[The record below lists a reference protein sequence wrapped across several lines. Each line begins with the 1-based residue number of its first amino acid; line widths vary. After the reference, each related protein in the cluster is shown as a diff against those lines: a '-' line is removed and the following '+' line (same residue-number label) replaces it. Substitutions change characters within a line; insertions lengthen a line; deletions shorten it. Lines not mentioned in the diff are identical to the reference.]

1 MEALATYLIKSSVW
15 LTGFALVYGLFL
27 RNERFFILNRIFL
40 VSGILASII
49 FPFFT
54 FHYSV
59 VLPVVPNIALSEP
72 TVQGIVATD
81 EPFPTQNVLLALY
94 ILGISYLLFRIFKQ
108 TLPVFHIIQ
117 KSEVLQHSS
126 AKLIRTAKYPA
137 SFSFFSFVF
146 VNPSIDEIET
156 NEIVNHELE
165 HIRQQHWIDLL
176 LFEILRT
183 MQWFNPV
190 VWLYGHLIRQNHEY
204 LADEQAL
211 QRSSNP
217 AIYRAALLN
226 QMFGG
231 PVISL
236 ANSFNYSLNK
246 KRFTMMKQTISS
258 PIRKLRLLLVLPLI
272 AGVFYAFAAPE
283 YKFIQAEELAT
294 NVTQSEKT
302 IKGKVSD
309 EKGKPLKSASVV
321 ILGKTIGTI
330 TDENGNFMLKVTDD
344 SPIMISYVGFKS
356 LKVNPDFEK
365 EMQITMKG
373 ATISIKLD
381 DQISEAREKEQI
393 DLNKSNVLVIIDG
406 KESTKAEMEKINP
419 DKIESID
426 VLKDKASAEKYGGKG
441 KDGVII
447 ITLKNDDKTQNFK
460 VHSTS
465 PFEFRNA
472 DESKNQALVVVD
484 GIVAENQ
491 DVNAIP
497 PETIES
503 VSVLKDESATILY
516 GDKGKNGV
524 ILIVT
529 KKDRA
534 GTGNNS
540 EEVQV
545 IGYGKM
551 QKDNSPEQ
559 SNSGF
564 RIRSTGTGTGN
575 KPLIVL
581 DGVIVEN
588 QDMNNIPPDSISH
601 ISVLKGEEATNKYGE
616 KAKTGVV
623 LITSKNAKTEKG
635 AGKVSVIGYGTTPKD
650 ESMTVYP
657 SNNFHLKNAA
667 DAKNQPLIVVDGIIN
682 PIQNMDKINPND
694 IESINVLKG
703 ESATAKYGEKGNNGV
718 LEIKMKKTGEVF
730 TVVEEM
736 PQFPGGTEALKTFVY
751 STLKY
756 PTIALE
762 NGIQGQVYVKFVVE
776 KNGAVTN
783 AKISR
788 GVDPSLDKEAK
799 RIVESMPKWNP
810 GKQNGEAV
818 DVAFTMQINF
828 KLPPEKVSKEK
839 LK

>member
-1 MEALATYLIKSSVW
+1 
-15 LTGFALVYGLFL
+15 
-27 RNERFFILNRIFL
+27 
-40 VSGILASII
+40 
-49 FPFFT
+49 
-54 FHYSV
+54 
-59 VLPVVPNIALSEP
+59 
-72 TVQGIVATD
+72 
-81 EPFPTQNVLLALY
+81 
-94 ILGISYLLFRIFKQ
+94 
-108 TLPVFHIIQ
+108 
-117 KSEVLQHSS
+117 
-126 AKLIRTAKYPA
+126 
-137 SFSFFSFVF
+137 
-146 VNPSIDEIET
+146 
-156 NEIVNHELE
+156 
-165 HIRQQHWIDLL
+165 
-176 LFEILRT
+176 
-183 MQWFNPV
+183 
-190 VWLYGHLIRQNHEY
+190 
-204 LADEQAL
+204 
-211 QRSSNP
+211 
-217 AIYRAALLN
+217 
-226 QMFGG
+226 
-231 PVISL
+231 
-236 ANSFNYSLNK
+236 
-246 KRFTMMKQTISS
+246 MKQTISS